1 MTVSSSGL
9 RFVGVL
15 VSLTLIGAACR
26 PSRTIKLIW
35 DAPDVLPNGYRIVV
49 DDAVVMDVP
58 PPPVDPSC
66 KCLTVSVAVPKGP
79 HTVKVVAYNQFG
91 SSPPSAVAVVK

>member
-1 MTVSSSGL
+1 MIVSRSAL
-9 RFVGVL
+9 RFVGVF
-15 VSLTLIGAACR
+15 VSLALITACR

-35 DAPDVLPNGYRIVV
+35 DAPDVLPSGYRIVV
-49 DDAVVMDVP
+49 DEGVVMDIP

-91 SSPPSAVAVVK
+91 SSPPSAVAVIQ